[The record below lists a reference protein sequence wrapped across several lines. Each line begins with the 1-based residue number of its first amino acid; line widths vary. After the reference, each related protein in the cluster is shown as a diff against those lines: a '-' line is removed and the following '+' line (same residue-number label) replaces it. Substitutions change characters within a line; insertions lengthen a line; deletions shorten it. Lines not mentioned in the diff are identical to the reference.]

1 MNTCSRGNIE
11 KNLNFLLPGN
21 RTWGPEQIGIS
32 HYYNLPCV
40 SLTCKLS
47 PSPSDIETNTC
58 QLSVW
63 GPNFL
68 GLMGAGLAY
77 NPAPRRPSPTT
88 WPSTLLTSFNPFPHV
103 LLLEMHSLHKPAEL
117 LIPLFLSWDPI
128 TLLLHARAY
137 MDADTITVSVRLPGS
152 INNNEFCMLRKESC
166 I

>member
-117 LIPLFLSWDPI
+117 LIPFSFLGTPSP
-128 TLLLHARAY
+128 Y
-137 MDADTITVSVRLPGS
+137 C
-152 INNNEFCMLRKESC
+152 CMPVHIWTQTRSPLASGCQEA
-166 I
+166 